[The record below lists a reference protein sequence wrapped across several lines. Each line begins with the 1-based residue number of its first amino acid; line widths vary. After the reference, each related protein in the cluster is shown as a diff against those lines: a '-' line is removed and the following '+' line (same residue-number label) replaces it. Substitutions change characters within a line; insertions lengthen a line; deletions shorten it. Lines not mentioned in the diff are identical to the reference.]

1 MLDNM
6 NNDEVRESLKLL
18 DGKKMV
24 EVSRNVD
31 EKRLV
36 ELAEIGVDFVSMGAL
51 THTVK
56 PLYLSL
62 ELDS

>member
-1 MLDNM
+1 M
-6 NNDEVRESLKLL
+6 
-18 DGKKMV
+18 
-24 EVSRNVD
+24 EVSGDVD

-56 PLYLSL
+56 PLNISL
-62 ELDS
+62 LIRE